1 MKRQIGALLA
11 CTLMLSM
18 GTTAFAQEPQT
29 VVGTGENGETSIT
42 ITDITPR
49 EEKKDET
56 ETRFQTGGCY
66 PIQVQTLQDGDTQLL
81 VKTFLVPQDTDPQTL
96 LEEGLIRRGISYQVS
111 DILCREL
118 PGETERK
125 EVSKTV
131 TTSAETDENEELLSL
146 LSPTL
151 EYSEDGFT
159 GTLTL
164 DQDSIRSKADGTQSY
179 AYTLKDTRE
188 YTGLDRNDPYYIPK
202 TAEKNGVTLSLADVQ
217 WTPMASAADNSE
229 VPTLFRATA
238 TYTGTAWG
246 SKADGYL
253 VSADYTG
260 EATRTTQ
267 GSKMVSIVYE
277 EVPSAGLFSAS
288 GSPINW
294 QAVLVVFVGIGLAAG
309 AVYGVI
315 WLIRRG
321 KESMKERENSRR
333 QNDPYSGRPPMDLP
347 DLLDEMD
354 RGLEDDER

>member
-1 MKRQIGALLA
+1 M
-11 CTLMLSM
+11 
-18 GTTAFAQEPQT
+18 
-29 VVGTGENGETSIT
+29 
-42 ITDITPR
+42 
-49 EEKKDET
+49 
-56 ETRFQTGGCY
+56 
-66 PIQVQTLQDGDTQLL
+66 
-81 VKTFLVPQDTDPQTL
+81 
-96 LEEGLIRRGISYQVS
+96 
-111 DILCREL
+111 
-118 PGETERK
+118 
-125 EVSKTV
+125 
-131 TTSAETDENEELLSL
+131 
-146 LSPTL
+146 
-151 EYSEDGFT
+151 
-159 GTLTL
+159 
-164 DQDSIRSKADGTQSY
+164 
-179 AYTLKDTRE
+179 
-188 YTGLDRNDPYYIPK
+188 
-202 TAEKNGVTLSLADVQ
+202 TLSLADVQ

-238 TYTGTAWG
+238 VYTGTAWG

-260 EATRTTQ
+260 EAIRTEQ